1 MLTGFEALGAVSAI
15 LQVISFATDVVVAC
29 KNAYDGAT
37 TSQDDLQHYAGQM
50 SEAVD
55 RVHTRCEQMRN
66 ANSKFASPKLQNIA
80 KECKDATDKLEDEV
94 KCVTSLQ
101 AKGNL
106 AKAIRKATIAAW
118 RRKKLQA
125 LEESLSMYQQVIK
138 IELMSHLW

>member
-1 MLTGFEALGAVSAI
+1 MLTGFEALGAASAV

-37 TSQDDLQHYAGQM
+37 TSQDDLQRYAGQM
-50 SEAVD
+50 SEAVG

-66 ANSKFASPKLQNIA
+66 TNTKFASPKLQNIA
-80 KECKDATDKLEDEV
+80 KQCKDATDKLEDEV

-106 AKAIRKATIAAW
+106 AKAIRKATITAW

-125 LEESLSMYQQVIK
+125 LEESLSMHQQVMK